1 MNAEQTR
8 PESGGAMRLQR
19 FLAQCGVASRRACEQ
34 LIVEGRVE
42 VNGRVVTELGTKI
55 DPARDDVKVDG
66 QHARL
71 QSRRFYVALHKPQG
85 VVCTGED
92 PAGRPRAVDL
102 VASIPARLFP
112 IGRLDEDSA
121 GLLLLT
127 NDGDFAQ
134 RVGHPSFEV
143 PKVYRV
149 VVKGAADPAA
159 LEKLRTGIWLSE
171 GKTAPARVHVL
182 RQTRQFTTLAL
193 TLLEGKNREV
203 RRMLA
208 KVEMPVTKLLRI
220 AVGPV
225 KLGSLKR
232 GQWRMLSPWEVQAL
246 RSGRGGGGEGGGGGY
261 GARRSPARHFAKSKP
276 RSSRYFDSS
285 ARRRPRRPDGSPK
298 RTRSS

>member
-1 MNAEQTR
+1 MNEESER
-8 PESGGAMRLQR
+8 PEADGSIRLQR
-19 FLAQCGVASRRACEQ
+19 FLAMCGVASRRACER

-42 VNGRVVTELGTKI
+42 VNGRVVTQLGTKV
-55 DPARDDVKVDG
+55 DPARDEVKVDG
-66 QHARL
+66 QRARAPT
-71 QSRRFYVALHKPQG
+71 RHFYVALHKPQG

-102 VASIPARLFP
+102 VASIHARLFP

-121 GLLLLT
+121 GLLLMT

-149 VVKGAADPAA
+149 VVKGEPDPAA

-171 GKTAPARVHVL
+171 GKTAPTRVHVL
-182 RQTRQFTTLAL
+182 RQTRQLTTLTL

-208 KVEMPVTKLLRI
+208 KVELPVTKLLRI

-246 RSGRGGGGEGGGGGY
+246 SGGGGAGAGGY
-261 GARRSPARHFAKSKP
+261 GRARSDSRHFSKSKP
-276 RSSRYFDSS
+276 KPSKYFASSKRRPPSRPFGSAKRRSSS
-285 ARRRPRRPDGSPK
+285 
-298 RTRSS
+298 